1 MPAPVLY
8 VTCSTSTRARAYRQN
23 NNAQVIEI
31 LKSELF
37 YIVLRACTM
46 MLYWLVIDTDYRSD
60 S

>member
-23 NNAQVIEI
+23 NNAQVI